1 MIAKVSGEQ
10 SLKSRVFISYTG
22 LHFIGVFSRYNCQ
35 NLVSLQAKFL
45 IMISRNP
52 HKAVIYWLLS
62 GCALVY
68 IMVVVGCITRLT
80 HSGLSITDWSFM
92 GSMPPLSEQAWQ
104 ERFAK
109 YQESPEFIKVN
120 YMMTMAEFKHIF
132 FWEYTHRMIGRAM
145 MYVFAIGLV
154 ILLIRKKIKKE
165 MLPSLILLFFMG
177 AMQAVIGWWMVYSG
191 LQDKPAVSHFRLATH
206 LMSAFTLFAFTFWF
220 ALKLIYPKESVAP
233 NNGFKLKGLSV
244 LFFVLLILQIV
255 YGAFTAGYV
264 EGDAAKIRPGK
275 IFNTWPKMGEDW
287 IAEQVTMK
295 DSFYLNFFENASG
308 IQFVHR
314 TLAVVLVLVLCLLW
328 YKSNKLNLTKPQYRA
343 VTFLIYGIT
352 VQFILGVFTLLYH
365 VPVVLGVLHQTG
377 AFFLFASCIY
387 LLFLVFRK
395 TPA

>member
-1 MIAKVSGEQ
+1 
-10 SLKSRVFISYTG
+10 
-22 LHFIGVFSRYNCQ
+22 
-35 NLVSLQAKFL
+35 
-45 IMISRNP
+45 MISRNP

-109 YQESPEFIKVN
+109 YQESPEFVKVN

-132 FWEYTHRMIGRAM
+132 FWEYTHRLIGRVM
-145 MYVFAIGLV
+145 MYVFAIGLI
-154 ILLIRKKIKKE
+154 ILLIRKKIKKD
-165 MLPSLILLFFMG
+165 MLPSLILLFFIG

-233 NNGFKLKGLSV
+233 NTGFKLKGLSV
-244 LFFVLLILQIV
+244 IFFVLLILQIV

-275 IFNTWPKMGEDW
+275 IFNTWPKMGDEW

-328 YKSNKLNLTKPQYRA
+328 YRSNKLNLTRPQYRA

>member
-1 MIAKVSGEQ
+1 
-10 SLKSRVFISYTG
+10 
-22 LHFIGVFSRYNCQ
+22 
-35 NLVSLQAKFL
+35 
-45 IMISRNP
+45 
-52 HKAVIYWLLS
+52 
-62 GCALVY
+62 
-68 IMVVVGCITRLT
+68 
-80 HSGLSITDWSFM
+80 M

-109 YQESPEFIKVN
+109 YQESPEFVKVN

-132 FWEYTHRMIGRAM
+132 FWEYTHRLIGRVM

-154 ILLIRKKIKKE
+154 ILLIRKKIKKD

-233 NNGFKLKGLSV
+233 NTGFKLKGLSV
-244 LFFVLLILQIV
+244 IFFVLLILQIV

-275 IFNTWPKMGEDW
+275 IFNTWPKMGDEW

-328 YKSNKLNLTKPQYRA
+328 YRSNKLNLTRSQYRA